1 MGKIIELIKSFIN
14 PAPEEKSLKE
24 VAAEAGLNE
33 EEINELSKTSGGMD
47 WIKFSREDEEENKK
61 EKGTKKIA
69 REVPTQSVPK
79 TKRQDMDLER

>member
-1 MGKIIELIKSFIN
+1 
-14 PAPEEKSLKE
+14 
-24 VAAEAGLNE
+24 
-33 EEINELSKTSGGMD
+33 MD

-79 TKRQDMDLER
+79 SKRQDMDLER